1 MAKICAMP
9 FTLLISSQAYNIRFI
24 FNWIESLSS
33 INSTSRKKKSFRLKK
48 TQRVRETREERIFK
62 NWSMMTGISQDLS
75 FKEKRLN

>member
-33 INSTSRKKKSFRLKK
+33 INSTSRKKKVF
-48 TQRVRETREERIFK
+48 QIEK
-62 NWSMMTGISQDLS
+62 NTKSKGDKGGED
-75 FKEKRLN
+75 F